1 MEDITEIKNSSS
13 NNIVVLIEWFA
24 VLVTF
29 SLNVLNKASAKLK
42 KTTQNKQDNI
52 EDMCCGQK
60 YKAKVWIW

>member
-1 MEDITEIKNSSS
+1 MENIPEIKNSSS

-42 KTTQNKQDNI
+42 KNPNKQDNI
-52 EDMCCGQK
+52 EDMCGSGK
-60 YKAKVWIW
+60 LSTNLRRI